1 MMLRKEL
8 IVSRKKDKKNIKE
21 VIVNISIGILRTLHS
36 IGKNSNKEKVIII
49 DNKSNYFF
57 FVVKNL
63 QIISIMTLY
72 SVFFS

>member
-8 IVSRKKDKKNIKE
+8 IVARKKDKKNIKE

-36 IGKNSNKEKVIII
+36 INKNSNKEKIIII

>member
-36 IGKNSNKEKVIII
+36 ISKNSNKEKIIII